1 MAKNTSAEKRLVGLE
16 IGDKGTVK
24 LNIDNS
30 MNTKQATLQ
39 LFITT
44 IQVAQ
49 MQGLLDGSEAKLSEV
64 VNKLSK

>member
-1 MAKNTSAEKRLVGLE
+1 MAKNNDVEKRLVGLE

-24 LNIDNS
+24 FNIGK
-30 MNTKQATLQ
+30 MNAKQATLQ

-44 IQVAQ
+44 MQIAQ
-49 MQGLLDGSEAKLSEV
+49 MQGLLDGSETELSEV